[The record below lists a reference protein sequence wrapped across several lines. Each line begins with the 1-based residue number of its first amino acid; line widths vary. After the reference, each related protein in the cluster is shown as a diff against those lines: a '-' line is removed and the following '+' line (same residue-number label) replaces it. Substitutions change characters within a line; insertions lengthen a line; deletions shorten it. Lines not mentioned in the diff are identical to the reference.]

1 MDVKKDFAERVDEI
15 NAYLDLLDAITHAA
29 QSGAPKIGEVKITAQ
44 QQRILYS
51 SVFLQLYNLTEATVT
66 WCLKAITQATTEDD
80 LFTPGHLS
88 EDMLREWVK
97 SSAKTSVPLNANNRL
112 EEMLKF
118 CKLVL
123 SGDSLGGW
131 SVAMGGGGNWD
142 DRSIEDLAKRLG
154 LSLAVTKDAKTAVKK
169 VIRDDDGAL
178 VLVRKLRNKL
188 AHGSIS
194 FTECGADVTPKDLRN
209 LTKDVTLYLSEVVDL
224 FATFVQ
230 TQQFLKPS
238 TPSVP
243 GGVS

>member
-1 MDVKKDFAERVDEI
+1 MDVKKDFTERVDEI
-15 NAYLDLLDAITHAA
+15 NAYLDLLDAITRAA
-29 QSGAPKIGEVKITAQ
+29 QSGAPKIGGVKITAQ

-66 WCLKAITQATTEDD
+66 WCLEAITQATTEDD
-80 LFTPGHLS
+80 LFTPGQLS

-112 EEMLKF
+112 EKMLKF

-131 SVAMGGGGNWD
+131 NVAVKGGGNWD
-142 DRSIEDLAKRLG
+142 DLAIEDLAKRLG
-154 LSLAVTKDAKTAVKK
+154 VTLAITQDTFAAVKK
-169 VIRDDDGAL
+169 EVRNGDGAL
-178 VLVRKLRNKL
+178 VHVRNLRNKL

-194 FTECGADVTPKDLRN
+194 FTECGTDVTPSDLRS
-209 LTKDVTLYLSEVVDL
+209 LTTDVTLYLSEVVDL

-230 TQQFLKPS
+230 TKQFLKPS
-238 TPSVP
+238 TSSIV